1 MRLREYGVHAD
12 NADMRMRMK
21 ISSTF
26 IRIQDHKFTNE
37 SKCFLQIGAF
47 YFNPLLYIWAIWVR
61 GIENRGQKWVKNGLM
76 RLMLINKLS
85 TWSI

>member
-12 NADMRMRMK
+12 NAHMRMRMK

-37 SKCFLQIGAF
+37 SNVFSKLVHFISTPCCRYGPSGSGELK
-47 YFNPLLYIWAIWVR
+47 
-61 GIENRGQKWVKNGLM
+61 IEAKNGSKM
-76 RLMLINKLS
+76 G
-85 TWSI
+85 